1 MISLLL
7 CAKTLN
13 KALEKVSCNLSCWLM
28 HAAGIFQLKEEV
40 CLLKFSSSVSPFW
53 SDFIFLHPEK
63 QQQDMIH
70 NTFST
75 VLCIS

>member
-1 MISLLL
+1 
-7 CAKTLN
+7 
-13 KALEKVSCNLSCWLM
+13 M

-75 VLCIS
+75 VLCISWTTYSKKRKISVGEKKKEVAS